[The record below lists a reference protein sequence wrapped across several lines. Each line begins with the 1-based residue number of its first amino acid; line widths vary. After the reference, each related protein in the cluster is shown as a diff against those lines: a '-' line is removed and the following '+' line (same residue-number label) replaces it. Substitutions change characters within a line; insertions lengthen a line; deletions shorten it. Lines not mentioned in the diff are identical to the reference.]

1 MVCGR
6 GRVELLLDARVD
18 QVELV
23 VPAGLDVAAEVV
35 DDGVCFAALQRVEGR
50 RRDGLWGDLL
60 DVETGGEVGVSEAD
74 VHADDLRALAL

>member
-6 GRVELLLDARVD
+6 SRVELLLDVGVD

-35 DDGVCFAALQRVEGR
+35 DDGVCSAALERVDGG

-60 DVETGGEVGVSEAD
+60 DVETGGEVGVD
-74 VHADDLRALAL
+74 G